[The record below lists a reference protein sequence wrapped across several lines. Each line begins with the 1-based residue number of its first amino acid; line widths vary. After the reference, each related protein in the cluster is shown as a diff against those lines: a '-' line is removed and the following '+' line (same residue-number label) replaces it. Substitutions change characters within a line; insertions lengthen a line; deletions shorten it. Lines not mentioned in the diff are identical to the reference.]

1 MLSTVS
7 KVSCF
12 YLFRKTYF
20 TVLYSVVVVSVH
32 AKPSIVNTVR
42 NTNPPNRLTI
52 LSVKFWVGTRS
63 TPGRERSVAERVDYK
78 NTESFFPML
87 RIYAWIAN
95 QNGRFRACC
104 SNLEVGFKPYKVA
117 VIIWIMDQV
126 AHGSGKR
133 NLAYSLVVQQY
144 AAAGNDIAQSDFF
157 KYRKLDRGSS
167 HEIKVKKETKS
178 CLLRP
183 F

>member
-1 MLSTVS
+1 
-7 KVSCF
+7 
-12 YLFRKTYF
+12 
-20 TVLYSVVVVSVH
+20 
-32 AKPSIVNTVR
+32 
-42 NTNPPNRLTI
+42 
-52 LSVKFWVGTRS
+52 
-63 TPGRERSVAERVDYK
+63 
-78 NTESFFPML
+78 
-87 RIYAWIAN
+87 
-95 QNGRFRACC
+95 
-104 SNLEVGFKPYKVA
+104 
-117 VIIWIMDQV
+117 MDQV